1 MFRRSKNMRYK
12 KLLGCLGL
20 LVGIAAIPAV
30 AQDGYW
36 QRRNIY
42 NDRQDLRND
51 YPTVNDLRAHIA
63 EDRARMDEHIRCGN
77 DQAAAADAADLA
89 RDQRVLNALLR
100 DIQGVR
106 WNLHR
111 EYRRYSNGYGGYYN
125 RRYYNNG
132 YYTG

>member
-1 MFRRSKNMRYK
+1 MLFQHWNPRFRAAIFMFRRSKNMRYK

-51 YPTVNDLRAHIA
+51 YATVNDLRAHIA

-89 RDQRVLNALLR
+89 RHHRVPHALPHY
-100 DIQGVR
+100 IQSATS
-106 WNLHR
+106 NLHP
-111 EYRRYSNGYGGYYN
+111 EYP
-125 RRYYNNG
+125 
-132 YYTG
+132 

>member
-1 MFRRSKNMRYK
+1 M
-12 KLLGCLGL
+12 
-20 LVGIAAIPAV
+20 GIAAIPAV

-36 QRRNIY
+36 QLRNIY
-42 NDRQDLRND
+42 NGRQDLRND
-51 YPTVNDLRAHIA
+51 YATVDDLRAHIA

-100 DIQGVR
+100 DIQGDR

-111 EYRRYSNGYGGYYN
+111 EYRRYGNGYGGYNGGYYN
-125 RRYYNNG
+125 RGYYNNG
-132 YYTG
+132 YYGGYR